1 MTYLSTKMEP
11 LRLYLSTC
19 DKAGF
24 NGVQLQHV
32 LLFWHLN
39 LEMEGTVSVH
49 HFPDRLHH
57 KIKKYLKC
65 PDGTELLKHSEMT
78 LQLCQI
84 QFCALKRPR
93 QAFQVTK

>member
-24 NGVQLQHV
+24 NGVQLQYV

-39 LEMEGTVSVH
+39 LEMEGTVSIH
-49 HFPDRLHH
+49 RFPDTLHQ

-65 PDGTELLKHSEMT
+65 PDGTELLKH
-78 LQLCQI
+78 
-84 QFCALKRPR
+84 
-93 QAFQVTK
+93 